1 MEILEIPNS
10 ASIPCQPDTLD
21 FLRLRLRKRTQ
32 QDVSIAAAM
41 LWCFCWDKFVRKDL
55 SSGMALPDLLEKTCP
70 QAWLCLDAGS
80 RTEWCWIGSTWCKN
94 LRAAEICGSCF
105 YLGVFHDACLGTST
119 KAGFICQIC
128 ILARHWSFH
137 NGHIL
142 SLLRITC
149 TLSLHWWKS
158 RKTCQDTFWHCEVSV
173 TWFWYFDRSCP
184 LLCWF
189 LYLEWWWPC
198 RGQWC
203 SWAQEVWCLE
213 KSTCQCHG
221 HAQCQHEKW

>member
-1 MEILEIPNS
+1 MS
-10 ASIPCQPDTLD
+10 ALQLLCY
-21 FLRLRLRKRTQ
+21 
-32 QDVSIAAAM
+32 DV
-41 LWCFCWDKFVRKDL
+41 FV
-55 SSGMALPDLLEKTCP
+55 GTNLLEKTCP

-149 TLSLHWWKS
+149 TLSLHWLKS